1 VEPGDDESGGQALL
15 RQVEKIATRT
25 REPAH
30 PAEDAGFRFL
40 LECDDPIMA
49 ALVERIGPLDRAA
62 RRRGRPDDAY
72 ASLVRTIVGQQ
83 LSTKAAR
90 TIYARLVGL
99 FGDNPPTPAELI
111 AADEAD
117 LRAAGL
123 SRQKITYLRD
133 LAHRVR
139 SGELELD
146 TLRELPDEEVAAKVT
161 AVKGLGQW
169 SADMFLMFHLRR
181 PDVLPVG
188 DLGIRRAVETAY
200 GLPALP
206 DADDLR
212 TLAGPWRPWRTL
224 ACLYLWKTLE

>member
-1 VEPGDDESGGQALL
+1 
-15 RQVEKIATRT
+15 
-25 REPAH
+25 
-30 PAEDAGFRFL
+30 
-40 LECDDPIMA
+40 MA
-49 ALVERIGPLDRAA
+49 ALVERIGPLDHAA

-72 ASLVRTIVGQQ
+72 ASLIRTIVGQQ
-83 LSTKAAR
+83 LSTKAAQ
-90 TIYARLVGL
+90 TIYARLVAL

-111 AADEAD
+111 AAEDPD

-123 SRQKITYLRD
+123 SRQKIGYLRD
-133 LAHRVR
+133 LAHRVHG
-139 SGELELD
+139 GELELD
-146 TLRELPDEEVAAKVT
+146 ILHDLPDEEVAARIT

-188 DLGIRRAVETAY
+188 DLGIRRAVEKAY

-224 ACLYLWKTLE
+224 ACLYLWESLDAVPE